1 MLGKLFAV
9 LCLVAGIAVCAA
21 SLGLLPE
28 DYVVFAAPRQV
39 VFGAGAV
46 SVLFGF
52 MLLARDHRAADAI
65 TTIVLLSFAAFAGW
79 LTFYAPDGTIERYL
93 PFIPT
98 AVNEALARLLF
109 GLGAAATFGIAIWAM
124 RRLFR

>member
-1 MLGKLFAV
+1 MGKLVAFV
-9 LCLVAGIAVCAA
+9 CLVGGIAVCAA
-21 SLGLLPE
+21 ALGLLPE
-28 DYVVFAAPRQV
+28 DYVIFEAPRQV

-52 MLLARDHRAADAI
+52 LLLARDHRASDAV
-65 TTIVLLSFAAFAGW
+65 TTIILLSLAAFAGW
-79 LTFYAPDGTIERYL
+79 LTFYAPDGTIERFL

-98 AVNEALARLLF
+98 EVNDALARMLF
-109 GLGAAATFGIAIWAM
+109 GLGAAATFVIAIWAV

>member
-1 MLGKLFAV
+1 VGKLVAFV
-9 LCLVAGIAVCAA
+9 CLVGGIAVCVA

-28 DYVVFAAPRQV
+28 DYVIFEAPRQV

-46 SVLFGF
+46 SVLAGF
-52 MLLARDHRAADAI
+52 LLLARDHRASDTVTSI
-65 TTIVLLSFAAFAGW
+65 LLLSLAAFAGW

-98 AVNEALARLLF
+98 EVNDALARLLF
-109 GLGAAATFGIAIWAM
+109 GLGAAATFGMAIWAV

>member
-1 MLGKLFAV
+1 MGKLVAF
-9 LCLVAGIAVCAA
+9 LCLAGGIAVCAA

-28 DYVVFAAPRQV
+28 DYVIFAAPRQV

-52 MLLARDHRAADAI
+52 LLLARDHRASDAVM
-65 TTIVLLSFAAFAGW
+65 TIFLLSLATFSGW

-98 AVNEALARLLF
+98 EVNDALARMLF
-109 GLGAAATFGIAIWAM
+109 GLGAVATVGIAIWAV

>member
-1 MLGKLFAV
+1 VGKLVAF
-9 LCLVAGIAVCAA
+9 LCLFGGIAVCAA

-28 DYVVFAAPRQV
+28 DYVIFEAPRQV

-52 MLLARDHRAADAI
+52 LLLARDHRASDAV
-65 TTIVLLSFAAFAGW
+65 TTIFLLSLAAFSGW
-79 LTFYAPDGTIERYL
+79 LTFYAPDGTIEGYL
-93 PFIPT
+93 PFIP
-98 AVNEALARLLF
+98 AGVNDALARMLF
-109 GLGAAATFGIAIWAM
+109 GLGAVATVGIAIWAV